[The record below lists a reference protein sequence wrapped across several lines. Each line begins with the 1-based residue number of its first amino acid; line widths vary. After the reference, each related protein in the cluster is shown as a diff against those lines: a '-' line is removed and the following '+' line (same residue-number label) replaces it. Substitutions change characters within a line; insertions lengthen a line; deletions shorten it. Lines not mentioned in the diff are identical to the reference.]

1 MVAVIT
7 RSRFATL
14 AAASALAVAASL
26 ACPLGTQAGVVDVWT
41 SYPSMNS
48 CKTALLNLTGYCY
61 GLQDGTTLGLI
72 DASFAVDELDQSL
85 GIDYDDENVLPAPE
99 GRSNPV
105 VEVWNNT
112 DDYTFLAAGAS
123 LYNDAVTGVPIY
135 YVAPHADDTWSGP
148 PLDATQAQLT
158 HYGFSQSLEEI
169 RPTSQQESAATIAL
183 AYDLATRN

>member
-1 MVAVIT
+1 MDT
-7 RSRFATL
+7 
-14 AAASALAVAASL
+14 
-26 ACPLGTQAGVVDVWT
+26 
-41 SYPSMNS
+41 
-48 CKTALLNLTGYCY
+48 CKTALLNLTSYCY

-99 GRSNPV
+99 GLSNPV

-112 DDYTFLAAGAS
+112 DDRTFLAAGAS
-123 LYNDAVTGVPIY
+123 LHNDAVTGVPIY

-169 RPTSQQESAATIAL
+169 RPTSQQAAQRRSRWHMTSPPGTDPAGRGCL
-183 AYDLATRN
+183 LKGSATRRDAGKTLKARGWA